1 MEIGNCTMKLGEI
14 WVSWSGKSEIYRTSL
29 I

>member
-1 MEIGNCTMKLGEI
+1 LGIVLWNLGKI